1 MTNIIESGCG
11 NTTTLA
17 GDEVSNEIEG
27 KQQQF
32 HRRIIGYFKLDEKE
46 QKLTLDV

>member
-1 MTNIIESGCG
+1 MVKVKELFLHIVN
-11 NTTTLA
+11 
-17 GDEVSNEIEG
+17 EVSNEIEG

-32 HRRIIGYFKLDEKE
+32 HRKIIGYFKLDEKE